1 MNKKWPECVLGDLI
15 TLKRGYDLPRRERVL
30 GSYPIVSSSG
40 VSGFHNE
47 AKVKA
52 PGVVTGRNGTIGEV
66 FYIKQDFWP
75 LNTSLYVQD
84 FKGNDKRFIS
94 YFLKTLHLES
104 QNVGGAV
111 PGVNRNHLHK
121 LKLRCPPLPIQKKIA
136 AILSAYD
143 DLIENNNR
151 RIALL
156 EQMAEEIYREW
167 FVRMRFPGYEQAT
180 FHQGVPEGWEVVKLG
195 DVINIVMGQ
204 SPKSE
209 FYNNRGDGLPFSQ
222 GVGTYGVRYPKHEVY
237 CSVVGRIAQKGDI
250 LFSVRAPVGRL
261 NIADCKMIIGRGL
274 AAMNHKKGYN
284 SYLFYMLRNHFTN
297 EDMIGNGAIF
307 NSVSKKELIS
317 TKILYPKDHLIRR
330 CNNIVQKIDLKI
342 ANLYSSLKILKQ
354 TRDRLLSRLISGK
367 LSVEQLDIQF
377 PPSMEEMEEARESG

>member
-151 RIALL
+151 HIALL

-180 FHQGVPEGWEVVKLG
+180 FHKGVPEGWEMVKLG
-195 DVINIVMGQ
+195 DICQIT
-204 SPKSE
+204 SSK
-209 FYNNRGDGLPFSQ
+209 
-222 GVGTYGVRYPKHEVY
+222 
-237 CSVVGRIAQKGDI
+237 RI
-250 LFSVRAPVGRL
+250 
-261 NIADCKMIIGRGL
+261 
-274 AAMNHKKGYN
+274 
-284 SYLFYMLRNHFTN
+284 
-297 EDMIGNGAIF
+297 
-307 NSVSKKELIS
+307 
-317 TKILYPKDHLIRR
+317 
-330 CNNIVQKIDLKI
+330 
-342 ANLYSSLKILKQ
+342 
-354 TRDRLLSRLISGK
+354 
-367 LSVEQLDIQF
+367 
-377 PPSMEEMEEARESG
+377 